1 VPGFQAAGAARPP
14 KRVPRPL
21 AALNDVESKA
31 TTGALLP
38 EMVCFSASRDLGVS
52 ATSRSVSG
60 DATKPALHGGDK
72 LPASPGET
80 LCPSKITD

>member
-1 VPGFQAAGAARPP
+1 MPGFQAAGAVRPP

-21 AALNDVESKA
+21 AALDDVASKA

-38 EMVCFSASRDLGVS
+38 AMVCFSASRDLAVS
-52 ATSRSVSG
+52 ATFRSVLG

-72 LPASPGET
+72 LPAP
-80 LCPSKITD
+80 P